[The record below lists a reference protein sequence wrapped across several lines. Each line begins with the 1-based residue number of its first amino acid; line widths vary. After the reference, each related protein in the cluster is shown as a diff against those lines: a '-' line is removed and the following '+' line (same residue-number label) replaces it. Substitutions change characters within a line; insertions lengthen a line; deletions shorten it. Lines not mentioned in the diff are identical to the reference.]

1 MKNNSGSKAPLE
13 TLALNTGGL
22 VSDSFTPT
30 AIITSIEN
38 ICT

>member
-1 MKNNSGSKAPLE
+1 MKQSATSVAPLE

-22 VSDSFTPT
+22 VSESFTPSS
-30 AIITSIEN
+30 IITSIEN